1 MTIVATKRVYDPI
14 DPDEGVRVLVDR
26 FWPRGVSKQSLKAD
40 HWLREV
46 APSNQLR
53 QWFGHDPKRWE
64 EFKLRYAAELQ
75 AKPEAMQFLLGLAR
89 ERGLVLLYSAR
100 DLQFNQAIALQQHLA
115 SLMQDD
121 KGARPTDG

>member
-1 MTIVATKRVYDPI
+1 MTIVTTKRVYDPV

-26 FWPRGVSKQSLKAD
+26 LWPRGVSKQSLKAD

-89 ERGLVLLYSAR
+89 ERRLVLLYSAR

-115 SLMQDD
+115 SLMQND
-121 KGARPTDG
+121 KDAGLADG

>member
-1 MTIVATKRVYDPI
+1 MTIVTTKRVYDPV

-26 FWPRGVSKQSLKAD
+26 LWPRGVSKQSLKAD

-100 DLQFNQAIALQQHLA
+100 DLQFNQATALQQHLA
-115 SLMQDD
+115 SLMQND
-121 KGARPTDG
+121 KDAGLVDG

>member
-1 MTIVATKRVYDPI
+1 MTIVTTKRVYDPV

-26 FWPRGVSKQSLKAD
+26 LWPRGVSKQSLKAD

-64 EFKLRYAAELQ
+64 EFKLRYAVELQ

-115 SLMQDD
+115 SLMQND
-121 KGARPTDG
+121 KDAGLADG

>member
-1 MTIVATKRVYDPI
+1 MTIVTTKRVYDPV

-26 FWPRGVSKQSLKAD
+26 LWPRGVSKQSLKAD

-115 SLMQDD
+115 SLMQND
-121 KGARPTDG
+121 KDAGLADG

>member
-1 MTIVATKRVYDPI
+1 MTIITTKRVYDPI

-26 FWPRGVSKQSLKAD
+26 LWPRGVSKQALKAD

-53 QWFGHDPKRWE
+53 QWFGHDPNRWE
-64 EFKLRYAAELQ
+64 EFKHRYFAELQ

-89 ERGLVLLYSAR
+89 EKGLVLLYSAR
-100 DLQFNQAIALQQHLA
+100 DVQYNQAIALQQHLL
-115 SLMQDD
+115 SLIRNTQ
-121 KGARPTDG
+121 GANLTNG